1 MAIEG
6 KIKGALKKGARKL
19 HTDEVAYKRADNG
32 GIHARVERHT
42 KEGGHHHTEH
52 HVLAD
57 FDDAQK
63 HFQENMGDQPAA
75 GDQPPQQQTEPDPQM
90 AAAGAAGAQGGDGG
104 GGGAAMPG
112 M

>member
-19 HTDEVAYKRADNG
+19 HTHEVTYRRADNG
-32 GIHARVERHT
+32 GIHAKVQRHT
-42 KEGGHHHTEH
+42 KEGHHHSED
-52 HVLAD
+52 HVLAN

-63 HFQENMGDQPAA
+63 HFQEQMGDQPEA
-75 GDQPPQQQTEPDPQM
+75 GAQPPQQQTEPDPQM
-90 AAAGAAGAQGGDGG
+90 AAAGAAGGQGASD
-104 GGGAAMPG
+104 GGGAAMMPG